1 MGANYESKVQA
12 QVRICDDQ
20 INDLKAKV
28 EEASP
33 EMRKQLEEQIN
44 EFILNREAL
53 KRGFL
58 EITDQ
63 GMCAPVRHHK
73 RESWISRET
82 ELMTR

>member
-1 MGANYESKVQA
+1 MEANYESKVQA

-20 INDLKAKV
+20 INELKSKV
-28 EEASP
+28 EGASP
-33 EMRKQLEEQIN
+33 EMRKQLEEQIS

-63 GMCAPVRHHK
+63 GDVCSGSA
-73 RESWISRET
+73 S
-82 ELMTR
+82 